1 MPPAT
6 APAPGRPVPP
16 LFALRRP
23 GESDPLRLR
32 ARRWLSGHPA
42 PSGSELLDAG
52 YLVPHWPAPWGWAA
66 SGADLQV
73 ISSELSR
80 AGVTLPGFPLSRGYI
95 GPLILTTGT
104 QAQRDHYLRRLLTGE
119 EIWCQLFSEPE
130 AGSDLAV
137 LSTRARRD
145 GDGYVV
151 EGTKIWTTHGHLAQF
166 GLLLARTDPAARQ
179 HQGISCF
186 ICPMDAPGLTL
197 QPIYDMAGEHKWNL
211 THFDQVRL
219 GSGHLIGAENDG
231 WRIARGVLANE
242 RMSMSADTGLAW
254 GNGPSYPDLLD
265 AARLRAPAAGL
276 SSGLR
281 SRVARGYTRE
291 LALHVLRTQ
300 ALGQVSPGAL
310 GQVSPGAQSGVIP
323 EVRRTLSDQHGQQ
336 MLELWRDLH
345 GPAGVAFRP
354 GNTADTFA
362 SYYFFARALTLG
374 GGTAEIQ
381 RNVLA
386 ERILGL
392 PREAAWPARPAGP
405 EQKVENDRLP

>member
-1 MPPAT
+1 MPPAS
-6 APAPGRPVPP
+6 APAPRRPVPP

-32 ARRWLSGHPA
+32 VRRWLTEHPA
-42 PSGSELLDAG
+42 PAGPELLDAG

-73 ISSELSR
+73 ISDELAR

-104 QAQRDHYLRRLLTGE
+104 QAQRDRYLRRLLTGE

-130 AGSDLAV
+130 AGSDLAA
-137 LSTRARRD
+137 LRTRARRD

-151 EGTKIWTTHGHLAQF
+151 DGTKVWTTHGHLAQF
-166 GLLLARTDPAARQ
+166 GLLLARTDPAAPQ

-219 GSGHLIGAENDG
+219 GAGHLIGAENDG

-254 GNGPSYPDLLD
+254 GNGPSYLDLMD
-265 AARLRAPAAGL
+265 AARLPTSGAGL
-276 SSGLR
+276 SPGLR
-281 SRVARGYTRE
+281 GRVARVYSRA

-300 ALGQVSPGAL
+300 ALGQVSPEARG
-310 GQVSPGAQSGVIP
+310 GVIP

-345 GPAGVAFRP
+345 GPAGVAARP
-354 GNTADTFA
+354 ERAADAFA

-392 PREAAWPARPAGP
+392 PREAAWPARPARPRTEGG
-405 EQKVENDRLP
+405 R

>member
-1 MPPAT
+1 MPPD
-6 APAPGRPVPP
+6 PALTPRQPVPP

-32 ARRWLSGHPA
+32 VRRWLTEHPA
-42 PSGSELLDAG
+42 PGGAELLDAG

-104 QAQRDHYLRRLLTGE
+104 QAQRDRYLRRMLTGE

-130 AGSDLAV
+130 AGSDLAA
-137 LSTRARRD
+137 LRTRARRD

-151 EGTKIWTTHGHLAQF
+151 DGTKIWTTHGHLAQF
-166 GLLLARTDPAARQ
+166 GLLLARTDPGARQ

-197 QPIYDMAGEHKWNL
+197 QPIYDMVGQHKWNL

-219 GSGHLIGAENDG
+219 GSGQLIGAENDG

-265 AARLRAPAAGL
+265 AAQPRPPAAGL
-276 SSGLR
+276 SPGLR
-281 SRVARGYTRE
+281 SRVARGYSRE

-300 ALGQVSPGAL
+300 ALGQVSPEARG
-310 GQVSPGAQSGVIP
+310 GVIP

-336 MLELWRDLH
+336 MLELWRDLY
-345 GPAGVAFRP
+345 GPAGVAVRP
-354 GNTADTFA
+354 RRAADAFA
-362 SYYFFARALTLG
+362 DYYFFARALTLG

-392 PREAAWPARPAGP
+392 PREAAWPARPGP
-405 EQKVENDRLP
+405 ERKVENDRVP